1 MTRYECWCV
10 NHDVDFHD
18 LFIFLYFWNA
28 LWKKKKKEK
37 DMQVLYG
44 PSMFLLYMHYMQ
56 NTVKKMKKIRLNGI

>member
-1 MTRYECWCV
+1 MNVGVSIMMLTSMT
-10 NHDVDFHD
+10 
-18 LFIFLYFWNA
+18 FIFLYFWNA